1 MLSCKQPKFDGI
13 SAALTLVFMKYYSRS
28 NRTSQEGQLRCALD
42 AIPWTT
48 ATKIA
53 QVCCTLL
60 KSLATGAEK
69 QSSLLYLHLSNTPL
83 FLSQTSLFP
92 PLLFWSPKHAFRL
105 HPNLQPAD
113 YFSFGEKDLPFI
125 LEIIT
130 LQ

>member
-1 MLSCKQPKFDGI
+1 MCLGCDPMDDCHENCTSLLCSPK
-13 SAALTLVFMKYYSRS
+13 
-28 NRTSQEGQLRCALD
+28 N
-42 AIPWTT
+42 
-48 ATKIA
+48 
-53 QVCCTLL
+53 
-60 KSLATGAEK
+60 LATRAEK